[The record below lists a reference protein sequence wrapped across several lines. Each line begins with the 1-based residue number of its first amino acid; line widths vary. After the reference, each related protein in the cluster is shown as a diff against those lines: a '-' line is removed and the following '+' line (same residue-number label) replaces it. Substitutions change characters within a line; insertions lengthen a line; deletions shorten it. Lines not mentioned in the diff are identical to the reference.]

1 MWPGTRSLSETIML
15 LGMKVVDYD
24 GLLEGGQ
31 EQSEGITKNKTLP
44 RYLFWTLLLQ

>member
-31 EQSEGITKNKTLP
+31 QQSEGITKKKTLFVLDALASIKP
-44 RYLFWTLLLQ
+44 